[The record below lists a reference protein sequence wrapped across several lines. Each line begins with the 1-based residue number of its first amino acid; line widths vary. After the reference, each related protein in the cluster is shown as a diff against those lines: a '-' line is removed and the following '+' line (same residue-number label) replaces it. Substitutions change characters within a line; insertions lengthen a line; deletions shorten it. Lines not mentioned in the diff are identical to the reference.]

1 MRAML
6 PVVAPDAPRL
16 TDVLASAIASVR
28 GEPNRLALGPAEVAI
43 VVLVDGL
50 GAHNLRARAGHA
62 RRLSST
68 FGKRDVVRTVFP
80 STTAAGITSFTT
92 GLEPGE
98 HGIIG
103 YRVFDDT
110 ADRTVNL
117 LSGWEA
123 DRTDPLAWQPHATL
137 FDRAVEQGVRA
148 VAVGP
153 GRYRASG
160 FTRAA
165 LRGAEYRAAE
175 SIEDRFA
182 AARELAEEGG
192 PAVAYVYVPE
202 LDMAAHAVGWE
213 SDRWLAELERVD
225 AAFGDLDRGMPRGT
239 GLLVTADHGVVDV
252 AAHKHVLIDRDPA
265 LVDGVRHVAGDP
277 RCLYL
282 TFEPDLDA
290 ARREALV
297 ARWRAAEEHRAW
309 VLTRE
314 EAIASGAFGPVASAA
329 LPRIGDLVV
338 AARSLVAYYDGRDP
352 NPGPRAMV
360 GQHGSAT
367 DEEVRVPLIRAGA
380 YAR

>member
-1 MRAML
+1 ML
-6 PVVAPDAPRL
+6 PVAAPDAPRL

-28 GEPNRLALGPAEVAI
+28 GEPNRLGLGRADVAI
-43 VVLVDGL
+43 VALVDGL
-50 GAHNLRARAGHA
+50 GASNLRARAGHA
-62 RRLSST
+62 RRLSAR
-68 FGKRDVVRTVFP
+68 FGRRDVVRTVFP
-80 STTAAGITSFTT
+80 STTAAGITTFTT

-98 HGIIG
+98 HGILG
-103 YRVFDDT
+103 YRVFD
-110 ADRTVNL
+110 AAGDRTVNL
-117 LSGWEA
+117 LSGWESE
-123 DRTDPLAWQPHATL
+123 RTDPLAWQPHPTL
-137 FDRAVEQGVRA
+137 FDAAAAQGVRA

-182 AARELAEEGG
+182 AAREVAEEGG
-192 PAVAYVYVPE
+192 PAVVYLYVPE

-213 SDRWLAELERVD
+213 SDRWLAGLERVD
-225 AAFGDLDRGMPRGT
+225 AAFGELERRMPHGT

-252 AAHKHVLIDRDPA
+252 PAHKHVLIDRDPA
-265 LVDGVRHVAGDP
+265 LVEGIRHVAGDP

-282 TFEPDLDA
+282 TFDA
-290 ARREALV
+290 GLGTDQREALV

-314 EAIASGAFGPVASAA
+314 EAVAAGAFGPVASDVES
-329 LPRIGDLVV
+329 RIGDLVV

-352 NPGPRAMV
+352 NPAPRAMV

-367 DEEVRVPLIRAGA
+367 DEEARVPLIRAGA